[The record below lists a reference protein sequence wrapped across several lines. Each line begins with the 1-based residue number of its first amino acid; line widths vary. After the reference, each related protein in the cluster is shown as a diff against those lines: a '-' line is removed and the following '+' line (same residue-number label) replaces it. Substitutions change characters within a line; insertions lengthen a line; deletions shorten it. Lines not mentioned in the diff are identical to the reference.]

1 MMFLSGKD
9 SCNLNVNNFFAYKE
23 AVYNRKKKDKEIVS
37 ITNGFGNQTEPILNE
52 LESIDLNQ
60 IKNTESKKIMWHGN
74 IAIVIQL
81 FLINQWEKKIHQ

>member
-1 MMFLSGKD
+1 MMFLSSKD

-23 AVYNRKKKDKEIVS
+23 AVYNRNKKNKETVS

-60 IKNTESKKIMWHGN
+60 IKNAKGKK
-74 IAIVIQL
+74 
-81 FLINQWEKKIHQ
+81 